1 MVWKV
6 NRARSDWSPSLNE
19 SEISPNTS
27 ELDAFERALD
37 HLFLIRVHLDS
48 IERIANS
55 KVREQ
60 LVGPWLVLAAR
71 QAQLDVRLVVEELML
86 LSIAAH
92 QEAGAKI
99 SRKLRKAYQVG
110 VVAKELTQLNP
121 NYFPRPI
128 SVEQSDEPQFV
139 GRFVAREANHLTSSL
154 AVKYWN
160 KAGSILHANSG
171 VIDEGKMLSGITEA
185 QEFLNLTSALLET
198 FEVDISG
205 NGMWF
210 GGHLYFGAARDPELF
225 LGHFVR

>member
-1 MVWKV
+1 M
-6 NRARSDWSPSLNE
+6 
-19 SEISPNTS
+19 
-27 ELDAFERALD
+27 
-37 HLFLIRVHLDS
+37 
-48 IERIANS
+48 
-55 KVREQ
+55 
-60 LVGPWLVLAAR
+60 
-71 QAQLDVRLVVEELML
+71 
-86 LSIAAH
+86 
-92 QEAGAKI
+92 
-99 SRKLRKAYQVG
+99 
-110 VVAKELTQLNP
+110 
-121 NYFPRPI
+121 
-128 SVEQSDEPQFV
+128 
-139 GRFVAREANHLTSSL
+139 AREANHLTSSL